1 MLARSPGGPRLNRLL
16 LVFVALRLAQL
27 LMEHALAVLNRKHT
41 LEPARQAEAAR
52 ALRIPDE
59 EMRRALDYARDRY
72 RFGRVR
78 AWTEV
83 LVGLLFLAMGGLG
96 VVEEAARA
104 IAGALGLG
112 AIGTGLAFFAILASL
127 SVLLDLPFSLYST
140 FRIEAKHGF
149 NRQTL
154 GGFFLDLLKGVAL
167 GAALGG
173 PLLAAVLWIMESAG
187 GAWWLWAWAAVSGFS
202 LFTAWIYPTLL
213 APLFNT
219 FTPLPPGELRDG
231 IEVLARRLG
240 FRTSGIFVMDASRR
254 TAHGN
259 AYFTGLFRQKRIVL
273 FDTLLD
279 ALGAREV
286 LAVLAHEL
294 GHFKLHHVRGTLV
307 RGVLATGVTLWLL
320 SRALG
325 LTAFYEAFGLR
336 PTTYGALVVF
346 ALWFSLLEFLLQ
358 PLWNAMSRRHEF
370 AADRF
375 AVRAGAAAADLR
387 EALLKLREKSRL
399 LPLSHPLY
407 SRVYHSHPPLLER
420 LMALGPVPRSEVA

>member
-1 MLARSPGGPRLNRLL
+1 
-16 LVFVALRLAQL
+16 VLRLAQL
-27 LMEHALAVLNRKHT
+27 LVEHLLAVMNHRYT
-41 LEPARQAEAAR
+41 LDPARQAEAAR

-72 RFGRVR
+72 RLGRVSSWVETL
-78 AWTEV
+78 ASLAFVV
-83 LVGLLFLAMGGLG
+83 LGGLG
-96 VVEEAARA
+96 AVESAAKA
-104 IAGALGLG
+104 IAQLFGFGRIAS
-112 AIGTGLAFFAILASL
+112 GLAFFALLGLL

-140 FRIEAKHGF
+140 FGIEARHGF

-154 GGFFLDLLKGVAL
+154 RGFLLDLLKGLLLA
-167 GAALGG
+167 AALGG
-173 PLLAAVLWIMESAG
+173 PVLAVVLGIMETSG
-187 GAWWLWAWAAVSGFS
+187 PRWWLWAWAAVSGFS

-213 APLFNT
+213 APLFNK
-219 FTPLPPGELRDG
+219 FTPLPPGELREG
-231 IEVLARRLG
+231 IEALAARLG
-240 FRTSGIFVMDASRR
+240 FRTGGVFVMDASRR

-259 AYFTGLFRQKRIVL
+259 AYFTGVFRQKRIVL
-273 FDTLLD
+273 FDTLLETM
-279 ALGAREV
+279 GAREV

-294 GHFKLHHVRGTLV
+294 GHFKLHHVRWSLV
-307 RGVLATGVTLWLL
+307 RGILATGVTFWLL
-320 SRALG
+320 SRAMS
-325 LTAFYEAFGLR
+325 LTAFYEAFALE
-336 PTTYGALVVF
+336 PSPYGALVVF

-370 AADRF
+370 AADSF

-420 LMALGPVPRSEVA
+420 LEALGPAAQPEVA